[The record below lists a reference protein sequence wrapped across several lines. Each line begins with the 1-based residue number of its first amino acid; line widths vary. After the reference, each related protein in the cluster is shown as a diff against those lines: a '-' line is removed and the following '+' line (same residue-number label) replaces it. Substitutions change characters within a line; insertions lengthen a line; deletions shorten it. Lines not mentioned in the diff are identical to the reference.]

1 MRALLRPAFLPILK
15 RGSSLGVETMP
26 QVEEQQTEVSP
37 GSGWFPEELHSPSGA
52 TGLLQTLFEGH
63 PDMVV
68 ITDDHGRI
76 VGGNARLLEEF
87 GYSRQDLEG
96 QPVSILLPEE
106 ARARHEQDVLA
117 YHQAPSARA
126 MGSGV
131 DLKARNAH
139 GEHFSVDV
147 MLWPFTAGEHKFVVA
162 VCRKLNAM
170 LLRSHMHLRA
180 MVESVRDYAVH
191 LLDSNG
197 RILTWNAGSRR
208 LHGLTATQALGKP
221 FSILFPPE
229 EAERG
234 EPVRL
239 LKEATRLGR
248 LRTEGW
254 RSVAGERKMWV
265 ETDLTAIYDGA
276 GHLSG
281 FTRVVHDLT
290 EYRLSVEKLRKLNVE
305 LEQYRV
311 ILENIDEHAIYT
323 LDAQG
328 RVTGWGAGAQKMLGY
343 SAEEALGQ
351 AYAIFSTPED
361 RRNGK
366 PERELA
372 EAAASGRCCTD
383 SWRLRRDGTLLWT
396 SGVLSAVKDECG
408 ALMGFVRVA
417 RDRTEEKMFADARE
431 QVAAELEDNAAERA
445 RQLEATVEE
454 LRRKSEE
461 AEAQAEVVSRSLR
474 EKEVLLR
481 EIHHRVKNNL
491 QVVQSLL
498 KMRARLLPEGEMRE
512 AFDTTVERV
521 HAMAVLHE
529 RLYQMPHIE
538 GLPLANYLRDLF
550 RDLFASTSLE
560 PGQVHLRLHADDI
573 PLELDFGIPF
583 GLLMNELLCNS
594 LKHAFPNGRKGN
606 ISVSVR
612 RIEGAVRLIV
622 KDDGR
627 GLPENF
633 NPATS
638 ASMGLKLAASLAR
651 QLGGALEFSNDDGC
665 RVQADLRRM

>member
-1 MRALLRPAFLPILK
+1 
-15 RGSSLGVETMP
+15 MP
-26 QVEEQQTEVSP
+26 QVEERQTEISP
-37 GSGWFPEELHSPSGA
+37 SSGWLPEELHSSTIAP
-52 TGLLQTLFEGH
+52 GLLRALFEGH
-63 PDMVV
+63 PDMVA

-76 VGGNARLLEEF
+76 VGGNSRLLEEF
-87 GYSRQDLEG
+87 GYSRQDLDG
-96 QPVSILLPEE
+96 QPVSLLLPED
-106 ARARHEQDVLA
+106 ARARHEREVRGYQ
-117 YHQAPSARA
+117 QAPSARA
-126 MGSGV
+126 MGSGI
-131 DLKARNAH
+131 DLKARDAH

-147 MLWPFTAGEHKFVVA
+147 MLWPFTANGHAYVMA
-162 VCRKLNAM
+162 VCRRLNAM
-170 LLRSHMHLRA
+170 LVRSHMHVRA
-180 MVESVRDYAVH
+180 LVESVRDYAIQ
-191 LLDSNG
+191 LLDSKG
-197 RILTWNAGSRR
+197 RILTWNEGSRR
-208 LHGLTATQALGKP
+208 LHGLTATEALGRP
-221 FSILFPPE
+221 LSILFSPE

-234 EPVRL
+234 EPARL
-239 LKEATRLGR
+239 LEEAAREGR
-248 LRTEGW
+248 HRTEGW
-254 RSVAGERKMWV
+254 RSGAEGRRAWV
-265 ETDLTAIYDGA
+265 ETDLTAIRDGA
-276 GHLSG
+276 GHLTG

-290 EYRLSVEKLRKLNVE
+290 EHRLSVENLRKLNLE

-311 ILENIDEHAIYT
+311 VLENIDEHAIYT
-323 LDAQG
+323 LDAKG
-328 RVTGWGAGAQKMLGY
+328 RVTGWGTGAQKMLGY

-351 AYAIFSTPED
+351 PYAIFATLED
-361 RRNGK
+361 RRSGG

-431 QVAAELEDNAAERA
+431 QVAAELEDSVAERT
-445 RQLEATVEE
+445 RQLQATVEE

-461 AEAQAEVVSRSLR
+461 TEAQAELVSRNLR

-512 AFDTTVERV
+512 AFETTVERV
-521 HAMAVLHE
+521 NAMALLHE

-538 GLPLANYLRDLF
+538 GISLSNYLRDLF

-573 PLELDFGIPF
+573 PLELELGVPF
-583 GLLMNELLCNS
+583 GLLMNELLSNS
-594 LKHAFPNGRKGN
+594 LKHAFPDGRKGN
-606 ISVSVR
+606 ISLTVR
-612 RIEGAVRLIV
+612 RIEGAVRLIIR
-622 KDDGR
+622 DDGR

-633 NPATS
+633 NPAAS

-651 QLGGALEFSNDDGC
+651 QLGGALEFSNDGGC
-665 RVQADLRRM
+665 RVQGDLRRM

>member
-1 MRALLRPAFLPILK
+1 
-15 RGSSLGVETMP
+15 MP
-26 QVEEQQTEVSP
+26 QVEERQTEVSP
-37 GSGWFPEELHSPSGA
+37 ASGWFPDELTSPSA
-52 TGLLQTLFEGH
+52 APGLLGTLFEGH

-68 ITDDHGRI
+68 ITDDRGRI

-87 GYSRQDLEG
+87 GYARQDLDG
-96 QPVSILLPEE
+96 QPVSLLLPED
-106 ARARHEQDVLA
+106 ARARHESDVLA
-117 YHQAPSARA
+117 YQRAPSARA
-126 MGSGV
+126 MGSGI
-131 DLKARNAH
+131 DLKARDAH

-147 MLWPFTAGEHKFVVA
+147 MLWPFTAGERTFTVA
-162 VCRKLNAM
+162 VCRRLNAM

-180 MVESVRDYAVH
+180 LVESVRDYAIH
-191 LLDSNG
+191 LLDKRG

-208 LHGLTATQALGKP
+208 LHGLAATEVLGKP
-221 FSILFPPE
+221 FSVLFLPE
-229 EAERG
+229 EVESG
-234 EPVRL
+234 EPARL
-239 LKEATRLGR
+239 LDEATRLGR

-254 RSVAGERKMWV
+254 RPGADGRKMWV

-276 GHLSG
+276 GQLTG

-290 EYRLSVEKLRKLNVE
+290 EHRLAVENLRKLNFE
-305 LEQYRV
+305 LEQYRL

-323 LDAQG
+323 LDSKG
-328 RVTGWGAGAQKMLGY
+328 RVAGWGAGAQKMLGY
-343 SAEEALGQ
+343 SAEEAMGQ
-351 AYAIFSTPED
+351 HYSIFATPQD
-361 RRNGK
+361 RNSGA
-366 PERELA
+366 PEQELA
-372 EAAASGRCCTD
+372 QAAASGRCCTD
-383 SWRLRRDGTLLWT
+383 RWRLRKDGTLLFT
-396 SGVLSAVKDECG
+396 SGVLSAVKDQSG
-408 ALMGFVRVA
+408 ALMGYVRVA

-431 QVAAELEDNAAERA
+431 QVAAELENNVAERA

-461 AEAQAEVVSRSLR
+461 AEAHAEFVSRSLR

-512 AFDTTVERV
+512 AFETTVERV
-521 HAMAVLHE
+521 NAMALLHE

-538 GLPLANYLRDLF
+538 GMPLANYLRDLF

-573 PLELDFGIPF
+573 PLQLDFGIPF

-594 LKHAFPNGRKGN
+594 LKHAFPDGRKGN

-612 RIEGAVRLIV
+612 RVEGAVRLIIR
-622 KDDGR
+622 DDGR

-633 NPATS
+633 NPAAS
-638 ASMGLKLAASLAR
+638 PSMGLKLAASLAR
-651 QLGGALEFSNDDGC
+651 QLGGALEFSNDGGC